1 MTEQLTLPKLV
12 QINCIYSDDTL
23 QLSYTEV
30 PEIRPNLNF
39 KGITQVLI
47 RHQNLF
53 FFCITFPTY
62 LGPIPET
69 LTTMRQNRHIMSIA
83 HKQIKHI
90 YILNAASEVSKFWK
104 CLNII

>member
-1 MTEQLTLPKLV
+1 MAERLTLSKLV
-12 QINCIYSDDTL
+12 QINRIYSDDTL

-30 PEIRPNLNF
+30 PEIKPKL

-47 RHQNLF
+47 RLQNLL
-53 FFCITFPTY
+53 FCITFPTY

-69 LTTMRQNRHIMSIA
+69 LTTMRQNRHIISIA

-90 YILNAASEVSKFWK
+90 YF
-104 CLNII
+104 